1 MMIFGV
7 NIKNKITQIT
17 SLVVFGIT
25 IFKIIYLDFT
35 MISESAKS
43 FAFIV
48 IGVLLLSLS
57 WYYNST
63 NTKKKKRVSS
73 ND

>member
-1 MMIFGV
+1 MIILGM
-7 NIKNKITQIT
+7 NIKNKIIQIT

-35 MISESAKS
+35 MISDSAKS

-48 IGVLLLSLS
+48 IGLLLLLLS
-57 WYYNST
+57 WYYNYT
-63 NTKKKKRVSS
+63 NEKKKKRV
-73 ND
+73 